1 MWLACFCAAIPL
13 AASTPE
19 PDLVKAARSGD
30 RGAVRQ
36 WLARHADVNGAEP
49 DGTTPLHWAASTNDL
64 EMAELLIHAGAKAN
78 VANRYG
84 VSPLSV
90 AAANGNAPLV
100 NALLRAGAE
109 VAFADHSLTDGQTV
123 LMLAARSGSVEAVQA
138 LVEHGAAANA
148 AESRTGTTALMWA
161 AAADQ
166 PFVVRA
172 LVKAGAEM
180 NARSA
185 IPKFPHTPP
194 AVIGDPLEPDESYV
208 GQTPLPKG
216 GWTALMYAARQNAQ
230 AAARALAEAGAD
242 LNVTDPDGASA
253 LEIAIIN
260 GHFDLASLLL
270 DRGADANLADR
281 TGMTPLYAAVD
292 MHTLAETFGRPD
304 LPRPVIEASVP
315 AIRNLLAHGADPN
328 ARLKR
333 KVLKR
338 VYNPGDPKLGEG
350 ATAFMRAARGADPV
364 VMRILLEAGADPALT
379 QKNQNTPI
387 ILAAGVHIKSG
398 DNNPLRGTEASVIQA
413 IQICLDRGMDV
424 NAANALGE
432 TAVFAAIGS
441 PEVIRFLASHGARLD
456 IKNHRGQTPLDAALK
471 GHDASDPSVA
481 MLRQL
486 AGTARQE
493 SPGSRDRSELKDSN

>member
-1 MWLACFCAAIPL
+1 MMRRGAIGERLAWLACVCAAIPL
-13 AASTPE
+13 AASTPA
-19 PDLVKAARSGD
+19 PDLVKAAKAGD
-30 RGAVRQ
+30 HGAARQ
-36 WLARHADVNGAEP
+36 LLARHEDVNATEA
-49 DGTTPLHWAASTNDL
+49 DGTAALHWAASTNDL
-64 EMAELLIHAGAKAN
+64 EMTELLVHAGAQVN

-84 VSPLSV
+84 VSPLSL
-90 AAANGNAPLV
+90 AAGNGDAPIV
-100 NALLRAGAE
+100 NALLRAGAQ
-109 VAFADHSLTDGQTV
+109 VGFADRSLTDGRTV

-138 LVEHGAAANA
+138 LLEHGAAVNA

-172 LVKAGAEM
+172 LLKAGAEM

-194 AVIGDPLEPDESYV
+194 AVIGDPLEADESYA

-230 AAARALAEAGAD
+230 AAAQALAEAGAD
-242 LNVTDPDGASA
+242 LNVADPDGTSA

-260 GHFDLASLLL
+260 GHFDLAALLL
-270 DRGADANLADR
+270 DKGADPNLADR

-304 LPRPVIEASVP
+304 LPRPVMEASIG

-328 ARLKR
+328 ARLKS

-364 VMRILLEAGADPALT
+364 VMRMLLEAGADPTLA
-379 QKNQNTPI
+379 QKNRNTPI
-387 ILAAGVHIKSG
+387 ILAAGVHVKSG
-398 DNNPLRGTEASVIQA
+398 DNNPLRGTEANVIEA

-424 NAANALGE
+424 NAANGTGE
-432 TAVFAAIGS
+432 TAIFAAIGS
-441 PEVIRFLASHGARLD
+441 PEVIRFLVNHGARLD
-456 IKNHRGQTPLDAALK
+456 IQNRRGQTPLEAALK
-471 GHDASDPSVA
+471 GRDAGDPSVA

-486 AGTARQE
+486 AAGAR
-493 SPGSRDRSELKDSN
+493 